1 MCFQRGGVIGGR
13 DEAEPRSAEA
23 RGKSPSAWA
32 IAAFQRQGIHVVR
45 RNIENLIKLP
55 QRFGETTKEKI
66 GKRVLGEQVNIARV
80 EPLGLVE
87 E

>member
-1 MCFQRGGVIGGR
+1 MA
-13 DEAEPRSAEA
+13 DA

-32 IAAFQRQGIHVVR
+32 IDAFSSQGIHVVR
-45 RNIENLIKLP
+45 RNIENLVKLQ
-55 QRFGETTKEKI
+55 QRFGKTTKKKV
-66 GKRVLGEQVNIARV
+66 GKRVLAKQANIARV